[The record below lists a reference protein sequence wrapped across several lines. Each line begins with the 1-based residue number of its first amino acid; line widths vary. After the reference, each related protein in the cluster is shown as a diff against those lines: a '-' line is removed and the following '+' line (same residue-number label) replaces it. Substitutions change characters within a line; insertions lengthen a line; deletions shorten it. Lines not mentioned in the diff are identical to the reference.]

1 MAFSKWRKRDEKKTF
16 RSYVFVCKQN
26 DNLRKAETVCNNLI
40 LDLHAGSDFSFVQLA
55 DAASFFTQIK
65 LLLSDFE
72 KIYTLD

>member
-1 MAFSKWRKRDEKKTF
+1 MLWLSQNGGKEF

-26 DNLRKAETVCNNLI
+26 YNLRKAETVCNNLI
-40 LDLHAGSDFSFVQLA
+40 LDLRARSDFSFVQSA
-55 DAASFFTQIK
+55 DAASLFAQIK